1 MTSIA
6 LYIRVVCFVCT
17 NSHLHRR
24 GSSVSWLKLFWHGVL
39 EKLKCQ
45 LTAISCECHIREGKR
60 EKRKADDL
68 NEDLR
73 KPSSI
78 LDDCMTKK
86 KISVQC
92 VG

>member
-24 GSSVSWLKLFWHGVL
+24 GSSVSWLKLFWHGYL

-45 LTAISCECHIREGKR
+45 FHASAILERER

>member
-24 GSSVSWLKLFWHGVL
+24 GSSVSWLKLFWHGYL
-39 EKLKCQ
+39 EKLKRQ
-45 LTAISCECHIREGKR
+45 LTAISCECHIREGER

-78 LDDCMTKK
+78 LDGCMTK